1 MILLLKNHEMLKRI
15 FDLHF
20 HQLENFPKKDALTA
34 KINGQWVPTSTEE
47 FIEQAKEIG
56 AGLLELGL
64 KPGDKVAL
72 IANNRPEWHIVDLGI
87 LLAGMINVPIYSTI
101 TEDDYDFIMND
112 AEAKICFVSDEE
124 IFSKVNAVKSKIE
137 TLKEVYSFDQINSC
151 KSWTEVKDLGKG
163 KHEDQMKTI
172 QAGIQETDL
181 ATLIYTSGTTGRP
194 KGVMLSH
201 KNLVSNATASRLRL
215 PVTEDSKSLSF
226 LPLCHVYERMV
237 CYMYIY
243 TGTSIYYAESLE
255 TIGDN
260 LREVKPDVFTAVPRL
275 LEKVYDKIVA
285 KGQELTGIKRGL
297 FFWALGLGQKYELHG
312 KNGAWYEFQLKLA
325 NKIIFSKWRE
335 ALGGNAKAIA
345 SGAAALQPR
354 LARVFLAA
362 QIPVMEGYGL
372 TETSPVIAVNEE
384 DNDGVRIGT
393 VGRPLK
399 DVDVRIASDGEIEVK
414 GPNVMMGYYKR
425 DEATKE
431 VFTADGWFKT
441 GDIGEMVEGE
451 YLKITGRKKE
461 TFKTS
466 GGKYIAPQIIEN
478 KMKESSFIEQVMVI
492 GEGEKHPAA
501 IIQPAFEFLVEWCK
515 RKGIDYTTDSEMAK
529 NPRIHD
535 RLMKEVEHYNQ
546 SFAQYEKVKKI
557 ILSPFPWTIETDEMT
572 PTMKVKR
579 RVIMEKFKEEIE
591 HCYRG

>member
-1 MILLLKNHEMLKRI
+1 MVTRI

-20 HQLENFPKKDALTA
+20 HQLNNYPKEDALTA
-34 KINGQWVPTSTEE
+34 KIGGKWVPTSTQSFIDQAYE
-47 FIEQAKEIG
+47 FG
-56 AGLLELGL
+56 AGLLEHGL

-72 IANNRPEWHIVDLGI
+72 ISTNRPEWHIIDLGI
-87 LLAGMINVPIYSTI
+87 TMAGMINVPIYPTI
-101 TEDDYDFIMND
+101 TEEDYQYILDD
-112 AEAKICFVSDEE
+112 AEAKLCFVEDDEL
-124 IFSKVNAVKSKIE
+124 FQKVNSIIDKVPSLSKIYSIDKLEGRDHWSAVKE
-137 TLKEVYSFDQINSC
+137 
-151 KSWTEVKDLGKG
+151 LGKG
-163 KHEDQMKTI
+163 KDRKALDDIM
-172 QAGIQETDL
+172 AGIKETDL

-201 KNLVSNATASRLRL
+201 KNLVSNSVTSRDRL
-215 PVTEDSKSLSF
+215 PVTSDSKSLSF

-237 CYMYIY
+237 TYMYIY
-243 TGTSIYYAESLE
+243 VGTSIYYAESLE

-285 KGQELTGIKRGL
+285 KGSDLKGIKRAL
-297 FFWALGLGQKYELHG
+297 FFWALGLGQRYELHG

-393 VGRPLK
+393 VGRPIK
-399 DVDVRIASDGEIEVK
+399 DVKVRIASDGEIEVS
-414 GPNVMMGYYKR
+414 GPNVMIGYYKKP
-425 DEATKE
+425 DATKE
-431 VFTADGWFKT
+431 VFTEDGYFKT
-441 GDIGEMVEGE
+441 GDIGEMVEGQF
-451 YLKITGRKKE
+451 LKITGRKKE

-466 GGKYIAPQIIEN
+466 GGKYVAPQLLEN
-478 KMKESSFIEQVMVI
+478 KMKESNFVEQIMVI
-492 GEGEKHPAA
+492 GDGEKHPAA
-501 IIQPAFEFLVEWCK
+501 IVQPAFEFLREWCK
-515 RKGIDYTTDSEMAK
+515 RKEIDYTTDAEMIK
-529 NPRIHD
+529 IERIHN
-535 RLMKEVEHYNQ
+535 RIMKDIDKLNKG
-546 SFAQYEKVKKI
+546 FAKYEQIKKI
-557 ILSPFPWTIETDEMT
+557 ILASSVWGVDTGEMT

-579 RVIMEKFKEEIE
+579 RVIMQNYKGEIE
-591 HCYRG
+591 NCYRG

>member
-1 MILLLKNHEMLKRI
+1 MLKRI
-15 FDLHF
+15 FDLHH
-20 HQLENFPKKDALTA
+20 HQLKNYPKKDALSA
-34 KINGQWVPTSTEE
+34 KINGSWTSISTQE
-47 FIEQAKEIG
+47 FIEQANEIG

-64 KPGDKVAL
+64 NPGDKVA
-72 IANNRPEWHIVDLGI
+72 IISNNRPEWHIVDLGI
-87 LLAGMINVPIYSTI
+87 LLAGLISVPIYPTI
-101 TEDDYDFIMND
+101 TKEDYDFIMND
-112 AEAKICFVSDEE
+112 AEVKICFVSDQE
-124 IFSKVNAVKSKIE
+124 IYDKVHAVEDKIE
-137 TLKEVYSFDQINSC
+137 TLSNIYAFDKISC
-151 KSWTEVKDLGKG
+151 DSWEKVKVLGKG
-163 KHEDQMKTI
+163 KHQSKMKEI
-172 QAGIQETDL
+172 QDGIKEEDL

-285 KGQELTGIKRGL
+285 KGQELTGIKKGL

-312 KNGAWYEFQLKLA
+312 KNGPWYEFQLKLA

-384 DNDGVRIGT
+384 SNDGVRIGT

-399 DVDVRIASDGEIEVK
+399 DVEVRIASDGEIEVK

-478 KMKESSFIEQVMVI
+478 KMKESSFIEQIMVI
-492 GEGEKHPAA
+492 GEGEKHPSA

-515 RKGIDYTTDSEMAK
+515 RKGIAYTTDAEMAK
-529 NPRIHD
+529 NSIIHD
-535 RLMKEVEHYNQ
+535 RLMKEVERYNE

-557 ILSPFPWTIETDEMT
+557 IISPFAWTIETDEMT